1 MNRRALLP
9 VGGGLLL
16 LAVAFAFVVN
26 SATGT
31 SITEAAKNAPSSSS
45 SAPPTSTS
53 PARTTPTSPA
63 PASCT
68 DPSVTY
74 YALQAPVGSNNF
86 GPALGTTDP
95 EAAYK
100 RLQEKMCSGDP
111 LFAATMVAYKT
122 GGLKLSADNVE
133 AQAKTYASNKT
144 TWSTAAKDFL
154 NSIESYGVVYDPHTY
169 QTLGMVPNGSDT
181 PRLVK
186 SNQKVV
192 AGYVLVLHFNDG
204 TVRQLRLICDL
215 QPVED
220 TFPNVK
226 IVVVIKT
233 QEIVVETTSAV
244 KTTTVTKSTTTST
257 PPRTTTTTTTTR
269 TTSYTPPPPPPPPRC
284 PCIAPT
290 SASQPVPTPPKQTSS
305 VPSTRPPA
313 QTTAQPTP
321 TTTSNGVPVV
331 SAPPTSGDNGGSNSN
346 PLVTGT
352 PLTGDTSSHTTTL
365 STPTGG
371 VFG

>member
-111 LFAATMVAYKT
+111 LFAATMVAYKAD
-122 GGLKLSADNVE
+122 GLKLSADSVT

-144 TWSTAAKDFL
+144 TWSTAAQDFL
-154 NSIESYGVVYDPHTY
+154 NSIESYEVINDPHTY
-169 QTLGMVPNGSDT
+169 QTLGMVPNGSEV

-186 SNQKVV
+186 SSQKVV
-192 AGYVLVLHFNDG
+192 AGYVIVLHFDDG

-233 QEIVVETTSAV
+233 QEIVVETASSVA
-244 KTTTVTKSTTTST
+244 TTTVTKPTTPSTT
-257 PPRTTTTTTTTR
+257 PRTTTTTTTTR
-269 TTSYTPPPPPPPPRC
+269 TTTSYTPPPPPPRC